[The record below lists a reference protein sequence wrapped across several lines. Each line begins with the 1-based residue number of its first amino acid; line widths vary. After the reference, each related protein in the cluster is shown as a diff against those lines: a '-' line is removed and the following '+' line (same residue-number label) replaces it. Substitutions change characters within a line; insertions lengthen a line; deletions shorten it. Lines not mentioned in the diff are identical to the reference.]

1 MAHFAILLSLAVCA
15 TDALDLPDLPG
26 FLENLGDA
34 IVESAKDVYSGKF
47 TWNYTWHDS
56 TVQAPSQFLP
66 LVDQIREM
74 PEATRDERNH
84 WFGSC
89 FLVCFVV
96 VAFCGTIIV
105 TLAPMVKG
113 HAPQSYIRVG
123 SIQRGEA
130 ASEPEVISEP
140 SQSLSKLCQTVLV
153 VLSFGG
159 TFLASL
165 TACVWSLQTG
175 RLSKTVGLDW
185 EVYLLLFALVS
196 FWLLVQAVFAVRML
210 KPGEK
215 FKLSTFVVA
224 CLTSLT
230 PFVSDYFDTL
240 KDAIFGALCVQ
251 SQHLGIQIL
260 GWLCWVYLLAI
271 HIFFV
276 RRPTCFAELSS
287 TYLSVLLASPA
298 SQEES
303 GGGGCLQE
311 LLLLLYKQLTST
323 KREMLLIENVPQ
335 AVFSIAFLYFEGG
348 STFVTIVSL
357 GVPIVQIVLTL
368 LLTNPVRRCV
378 ATALGKKIN
387 EALIRGNYV
396 MSWQIW
402 CEAEF
407 EENLDLLREA
417 LEEMGIVRDLL
428 EIEDAKMLDN
438 ESMKQ
443 KLPWI
448 RAIANQSTEDIK
460 PVLEECSGAFSLDQH
475 RGSDVKELQT
485 KKESE
490 LNLGVMQIGDALA
503 QALAEALKVN
513 NTVERINLEQNNIGP
528 AGAEALAE
536 ALKVNNS
543 VRKIYL
549 RSNNI
554 GPAGAE
560 VPSWAQPGA
569 KAKRSGKDEE
579 RTWRDVRFA
588 LVTSRLALR
597 WHGCPD
603 SARRR
608 EQTCRWHQG
617 QREED
622 QK

>member
-1 MAHFAILLSLAVCA
+1 MSVFRVHQLSSLFVHFPTSFAHLTHLPFSSISTALSSSTFDHPTLCQQNIAAAEPSLLSFAATLGSKPVTVARPSTPALGPMPWRTFAILLSLAVCA

-105 TLAPMVKG
+105 TLGPMVKG

-402 CEAEF
+402 CEAGCCCVK
-407 EENLDLLREA
+407 RTS
-417 LEEMGIVRDLL
+417 V
-428 EIEDAKMLDN
+428 
-438 ESMKQ
+438 ESQ
-443 KLPWI
+443 KSVMSFAI
-448 RAIANQSTEDIK
+448 R
-460 PVLEECSGAFSLDQH
+460 GF
-475 RGSDVKELQT
+475 
-485 KKESE
+485 
-490 LNLGVMQIGDALA
+490 
-503 QALAEALKVN
+503 
-513 NTVERINLEQNNIGP
+513 
-528 AGAEALAE
+528 
-536 ALKVNNS
+536 
-543 VRKIYL
+543 
-549 RSNNI
+549 
-554 GPAGAE
+554 
-560 VPSWAQPGA
+560 
-569 KAKRSGKDEE
+569 
-579 RTWRDVRFA
+579 
-588 LVTSRLALR
+588 
-597 WHGCPD
+597 
-603 SARRR
+603 
-608 EQTCRWHQG
+608 
-617 QREED
+617 
-622 QK
+622 